1 MPSISSNDT
10 ALNTTDR
17 TLTAITGGI
26 GSGKSVVSRILRVLG
41 YPVYDCDS
49 RAKALM
55 DADELIKQQIID
67 AIDRETIAADGTI
80 DRRRLASIV
89 FADAEKLAALNAIV
103 HSAVKLDICR
113 WIEKC
118 GRPHSFVET
127 AILFQS
133 GLNET
138 VSDEWR
144 VAAPDEIRIC
154 RVMKRNS
161 LLRTEVEARMASQIF
176 VPSQEMR
183 VPPLYEIINDDRHAL
198 LPQIQALLKQ
208 Y

>member
-1 MPSISSNDT
+1 
-10 ALNTTDR
+10 
-17 TLTAITGGI
+17 
-26 GSGKSVVSRILRVLG
+26 
-41 YPVYDCDS
+41 
-49 RAKALM
+49 M

-67 AIDRETIAADGTI
+67 DIDRETIAADGTI

-113 WIEKC
+113 WAEKC
-118 GRPHSFVET
+118 GSRHSFVET

-144 VAAPDEIRIC
+144 VAAPDEIRIS

-176 VPSQEMR
+176 VPSPEMR
-183 VPPLYEIINDDRHAL
+183 IPSLYEIINDDKHAL

>member
-1 MPSISSNDT
+1 MS
-10 ALNTTDR
+10 TTDL

-55 DADELIKQQIID
+55 DADVIIKQQIIHD
-67 AIDRETIAADGTI
+67 IDRETIAADGTI

-89 FADAEKLAALNAIV
+89 FADAEKLAALNVIV
-103 HSAVKLDICR
+103 HSAVRLDIQR
-113 WIEKC
+113 WAEAC
-118 GRPHSFVET
+118 GNSHAFVET

-138 VSDEWR
+138 VTDEWR
-144 VAAPDEIRIC
+144 VSAPAEIRIE

-161 LLRTEVEARMASQIF
+161 IARAEVEARMAAQAFS
-176 VPSQEMR
+176 PSPEMR
-183 VPPLYEIINDDRHAL
+183 IPPLHEIINDGGHAV
-198 LPQIQALLKQ
+198 LPQIQTLLKQ